1 MSPAP
6 EPPAGADPG
15 TVSSMELPQTIGVT
29 GAAGFIG
36 SHLCERLLADGRG
49 VVGVDNL
56 SHGTLDN
63 LEGCL
68 NRPGFRFVEMDC
80 CDRRGLGRAFAECR
94 AIVHLAG
101 EKIPRY
107 GGAVRTLEANVEG
120 ARSVYTTAL
129 LLDAHVVLASTSDV
143 YGNTA
148 PPLREDAALTLGPP
162 TTRRWAYATSKLY
175 DEHLAIALAE
185 ERGLRVTI
193 LRLFGCYG
201 PHNHPSWWGGPQAAF
216 IERLLDGEEMEIH
229 GDGRQLRTFTFVD
242 DTVTALVL
250 ALYTPDAVGEII
262 NVGAGTATPIVE
274 LAKAVQ
280 RAVGVP
286 GALRAAFIPYETI
299 GGRYQDVR
307 RRIPDTEKAQRL
319 LGFRATI
326 GLEQGL
332 PPTVA
337 WHRRRRDPA
346 GGGPER
352 RALEY
357 AAGPSPEGGTR

>member
-1 MSPAP
+1 
-6 EPPAGADPG
+6 
-15 TVSSMELPQTIGVT
+15 MELPQTIGVT

-56 SHGTLDN
+56 SHGTLGN

-107 GGAVRTLEANVEG
+107 GGAVRTLEANVDG
-120 ARSVYTTAL
+120 ANSVYATAL
-129 LLDAHVVLASTSDV
+129 VLDAHVVLASTSDV

-148 PPLREDAALTLGPP
+148 PPLREDAELTLGPS

-175 DEHLAIALAE
+175 DEHLALALAE

-229 GDGRQLRTFTFVD
+229 GDGRQMRTFTFVD
-242 DTVTALVL
+242 ETVTALVL
-250 ALYTPDAVGEII
+250 ALDTPDAVGEII
-262 NVGAGTATPIVE
+262 NVGAGKATPIAE
-274 LAKAVQ
+274 LAEAVQ

-286 GALRAAFIPYETI
+286 GALRAVFVPYESI

-307 RRIPDTEKAQRL
+307 HRAPDTDKAHRL
-319 LGFRATI
+319 LGFRATM

-337 WHRRRRDPA
+337 WHRRRREGA
-346 GGGPER
+346 GAGSGQ
-352 RALEY
+352 RALQY
-357 AAGPSPEGGTR
+357 AARSSPEGGPE

>member
-1 MSPAP
+1 M
-6 EPPAGADPG
+6 E
-15 TVSSMELPQTIGVT
+15 ELPATIGVT

-36 SHLCERLLADGRG
+36 SHLCERLLDDGRG
-49 VVGVDNL
+49 VVGIDNL
-56 SHGTLDN
+56 SHGTLAN
-63 LEGCL
+63 LDRCL
-68 NRPGFRFVEMDC
+68 DRPGFRFVEMDC
-80 CDRRGLGRAFAECR
+80 RDRRGLGRAFAECR
-94 AIVHLAG
+94 AVVHLAG

-107 GGAVRTLEANVEG
+107 GGAVHTLEANVDG
-120 ARSVYTTAL
+120 ASSVYATAL

-148 PPLREDAALTLGPP
+148 PPLREDAELTLGPP

-175 DEHLAIALAE
+175 DEHLALALAE
-185 ERGLRVTI
+185 ERGLKVTI

-242 DTVTALVL
+242 ETVTALVL
-250 ALYTPDAVGEII
+250 ALDTPDAVGETI

-286 GALRAAFIPYETI
+286 DPLRAVFIPYESI
-299 GGRYQDVR
+299 GGHYQDVR
-307 RRIPDTEKAQRL
+307 RRMPDTDKAQRL

-337 WHRRRRDPA
+337 WHRRRRADADGPA
-346 GGGPER
+346 RPTRPARPALQYAGRPSREGGPE
-352 RALEY
+352 
-357 AAGPSPEGGTR
+357 

>member
-1 MSPAP
+1 VSSDP
-6 EPPAGADPG
+6 EVPAGADPG
-15 TVSSMELPQTIGVT
+15 TVCPMELPPTIGVT
-29 GAAGFIG
+29 GAAGFVG
-36 SHLCERLLADGRG
+36 SHLCERLLGDGRG

-56 SHGTLDN
+56 SHGTLRN
-63 LEGCL
+63 LDRCL
-68 NRPGFRFVEMDC
+68 NQPGFRFVEMDC
-80 CDRRGLGRAFAECR
+80 RDRRGLTRAFAGCQ

-107 GGAVRTLEANVEG
+107 GGAVHTLEANVDG
-120 ARSVYTTAL
+120 ASSVYATAL

-148 PPLREDAALTLGPP
+148 PPLREDAELTLGPP

-175 DEHLAIALAE
+175 DEHLALALAE

-242 DTVTALVL
+242 ETVTGVVL
-250 ALYTPDAVGEII
+250 ALDTPDAVGEII
-262 NVGAGTATPIVE
+262 NVGAGTTTSIVE
-274 LAKAVQ
+274 LAEAVQ

-286 GALRAAFIPYETI
+286 GPLRAVFIPYESI

-307 RRIPDTEKAQRL
+307 RRMPDTDKAQRL

-337 WHRRRRDPA
+337 WHRRRRDEA
-346 GGGPER
+346 GGSPGRPE
-352 RALEY
+352 LEF
-357 AAGPSPEGGTR
+357 AARSSPEGGPE